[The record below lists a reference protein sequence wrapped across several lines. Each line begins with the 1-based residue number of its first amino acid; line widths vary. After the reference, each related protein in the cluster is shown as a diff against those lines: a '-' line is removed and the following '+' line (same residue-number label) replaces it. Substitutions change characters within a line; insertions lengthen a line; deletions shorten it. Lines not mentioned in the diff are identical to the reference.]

1 MKHLR
6 PFLFLLGLVFWAG
19 CAKEEGCTYLEACN
33 YSEDAVVDD
42 GSCDFNSCAGCT
54 DPTALNYDPSATLDD
69 GSCELDPAATTAD
82 CVSDVDFDNYS
93 YPVVAIG
100 GQCWFAENLR
110 STVFQDGTL
119 IPEETAATFPNLG
132 TPAQTTYNNA
142 TSTLNA
148 QGRHYN
154 GHAAVSTEHGGLC
167 PSGWHV
173 PSELDWM
180 ELESCLVATRSGH
193 RMGQPVKATAGWAP
207 TRKCADTNRVNAS

>member
-1 MKHLR
+1 MRRLHRSNGIELR
-6 PFLFLLGLVFWAG
+6 PFCDSWMTA
-19 CAKEEGCTYLEACN
+19 
-33 YSEDAVVDD
+33 AV
-42 GSCDFNSCAGCT
+42 SLT
-54 DPTALNYDPSATLDD
+54 PQPRQPTS
-69 GSCELDPAATTAD
+69 
-82 CVSDVDFDNYS
+82 VSDVDFDNYS

-154 GHAAVSTEHGGLC
+154 GHAAASTEHGGLC
-167 PSGWHV
+167 PSGWTPAERARLDGTRVVFGGNRLRQAHGTKA
-173 PSELDWM
+173 SESPEPLDGRNQETAM
-180 ELESCLVATRSGH
+180 TPTGSTLLAQDTSG
-193 RMGQPVKATAGWAP
+193 RTAAR
-207 TRKCADTNRVNAS
+207 TA